1 LFHSLLSLS
10 FQSSTKKKTK
20 KTKISRHELESHMA
34 HCSTYGGDA
43 AIEPGKRA
51 MECVMYSA
59 VSKAGMFRL
68 DDFAHL
74 FRAEIEF
81 KGEASAMAM
90 LQWFEMVASRL
101 PEHESSSSSNGSSGP
116 LKTPPKTNSFMPR
129 SLSQYDMEENNLDSI
144 HEVGGLQ
151 ISLDNSSPHQFTT
164 PPTTAVGSK
173 RGNGNNNG
181 GGPGSKTTDGLSS
194 DPFADEVS
202 QSDNDLIQSTG
213 DENGSHKMEAAKILE
228 DRLEQV
234 IYIYATSTHTFRF
247 ILLFDV

>member
-51 MECVMYSA
+51 MECVMYST

-101 PEHESSSSSNGSSGP
+101 PEHESSSSNGSSGP

-144 HEVGGLQ
+144 HEAGGSQ

-164 PPTTAVGSK
+164 PPTTAVVSK
-173 RGNGNNNG
+173 RGNGNNNNG
-181 GGPGSKTTDGLSS
+181 GGPGGKTTDGLSS
-194 DPFADEVS
+194 DPFAFTADVVS
-202 QSDNDLIQSTG
+202 QSFDDDLIFSTG

-234 IYIYATSTHTFRF
+234 ILIYICCCSSY
-247 ILLFDV
+247 